1 MLKIKKWVSTP
12 QKGYINDDSQKPI
25 EISVAISDSELGAII
40 KKIFETEK

>member
-12 QKGYINDDSQKPI
+12 QKGYVRDDSQKPI

-40 KKIFETEK
+40 KDIFETEK